1 MHFYVLRAQPLARE
15 PNAAHN
21 LLYGGLVDEVVEPEL
36 VRILELELVVV
47 CEEAEER
54 EGLEDEVGGVGLVDE
69 LRVLAGAHVGVGQD
83 ARTFIMEGKRSRWM
97 RYVRRVVWKAPAVKA
112 STTSIALCL
121 SSTVTCKRFVP
132 KPRA

>member
-54 EGLEDEVGGVGLVDE
+54 KGLEDEVGRVGLVDE
-69 LRVLAGAHVGVGQD
+69 LRALAGVPVGVGRGAYLHYGGEEVALDEVCQ
-83 ARTFIMEGKRSRWM
+83 EGRLEGAGGKGQHHLDS
-97 RYVRRVVWKAPAVKA
+97 
-112 STTSIALCL
+112 L
-121 SSTVTCKRFVP
+121 VP
-132 KPRA
+132 KLHCHL